1 MEIQSMSVFGI
12 KSTSHRDWKVR
23 GTIQS
28 PSLKVQ
34 TGCVRPEGNITE
46 VHEMV
51 NSTGRKLFNIQTA
64 TTHVG
69 TVRTVTEATVEAA
82 EDGISDRFQM
92 ALYTHN
98 LLRPA
103 AGPKGQLML
112 VY

>member
-1 MEIQSMSVFGI
+1 MSVFGI

-82 EDGISDRFQM
+82 EMVFQAGFRWRCMYCVDRRK
-92 ALYTHN
+92 YC
-98 LLRPA
+98 P
-103 AGPKGQLML
+103 
-112 VY
+112 VD